1 MCVDGPSGAGKTQL
15 AARLVGAL
23 GGPPLLRMDDLYP
36 GWDGLA
42 AGVEALRRDVVAPL
56 AEGRPARYRRWDWT
70 TNAHAETQDLGTP
83 PVLVVEGVGAGA
95 VATPP
100 LVEAGA
106 VATPPRVEAGAVA
119 TPPLVEVSDGA
130 TPALVEVGHVVA
142 PTLVG
147 VGVPG
152 ASLLVWLDAAE
163 EIRHRRAM
171 ERDGATYAPHWA
183 RWAAQERAH
192 FAVDRTRDRA
202 DVAFCFR

>member
-1 MCVDGPSGAGKTQL
+1 MRLTPPGAHGVVDDLVARARATPPRCGGTRLVCVDGPSGAGKTQL

-23 GGPPLLRMDDLYP
+23 GGAALLRMDDLYP

-42 AGVEALRRDVVAPL
+42 AGVESLRRDVVAPL

-70 TNAHAETQDLGTP
+70 TDVYAEPHDLGRP
-83 PVLVVEGVGAGA
+83 PVLVIEGVGAGA
-95 VATPP
+95 VA
-100 LVEAGA
+100 A
-106 VATPPRVEAGAVA
+106 
-119 TPPLVEVSDGA
+119 
-130 TPALVEVGHVVA
+130 A
-142 PTLVG
+142 PTAEG
-147 VGVPG
+147 PA

-163 EIRHRRAM
+163 EIRYRRAM

-192 FAVDRTRDRA
+192 FAVDCTRERA

>member
-1 MCVDGPSGAGKTQL
+1 
-15 AARLVGAL
+15 
-23 GGPPLLRMDDLYP
+23 MDDLYP

-70 TNAHAETQDLGTP
+70 KNVYAEPRDLGTP
-83 PVLVVEGVGAGA
+83 PVLVIEGVGAGA
-95 VATPP
+95 VAPSA
-100 LVEAGA
+100 EG
-106 VATPPRVEAGAVA
+106 
-119 TPPLVEVSDGA
+119 
-130 TPALVEVGHVVA
+130 
-142 PTLVG
+142 PT
-147 VGVPG
+147 

-163 EIRHRRAM
+163 AIRHRRAM

-192 FAVDRTRDRA
+192 FAADRTRERA